1 MIGNGG
7 DEVTTDDL
15 TYPMPGFPR
24 EEENSTEDWVPVDGK
39 WHNLV
44 YVHHPHGVATD
55 LYVDG
60 KLVPASGEQEPIN
73 GFRRWDKALSRAQVE
88 RIYAASQPK
97 PSYHELVE
105 AAGGKFVDLSKGGK
119 P

>member
-1 MIGNGG
+1 MFVLQASMGLCGAHPDRARGSGRGSMIGNGG

-60 KLVPASGEQEPIN
+60 KLVPVSGELEPIN
-73 GFRRWDKALSRAQVE
+73 GFRLWDRAVSRAQVE
-88 RIYAASQPK
+88 LQ
-97 PSYHELVE
+97 YH
-105 AAGGKFVDLSKGGK
+105 
-119 P
+119 